1 MNDRIAQALTKIFDR
16 HRIVFWY
23 DAKQELRDDF
33 EALQLPGVEKL
44 ELINNEYGIKYRLLR
59 EQPEQKF
66 LLYRE
71 GPQPADLDNW
81 LLDVQLAHGEFR
93 TDQVAIWLSE
103 LELGLEFTDVV
114 QAHAEFFQAIKR
126 KDALKKLLKADD
138 TAGQIRLKM
147 LAVCTGSESRMDAV
161 VENLLDEL
169 TTKNTKEHE
178 KFKLIERFNL
188 DAFLWEQMKR
198 HYGYESDEPS
208 IRDFVVTL
216 FRDCY
221 FQNFAPEAEGSGEN
235 NFRDFRAFRGK
246 KLSSDALVFLKRW
259 KDSRQFEGGFETL
272 SGECAE
278 VLGIEQDLAKRDFRE
293 LIELDYFRLIDQKII
308 SDLVRAVAARTAS
321 SGDVA
326 IWVRQ
331 RRQGHWYREYRHL
344 YEAVDYAVR
353 FMQTLSEIVI
363 FEPQMNTGGHR
374 SEKDIRVNPCE
385 SLVPNS
391 LGSWVERYA
400 KSWFLLDQLYR
411 KFTYHVRMSG
421 QASLMG
427 SLTDQVEN
435 LYSNNYLLKL
445 GDRFQTFV
453 DAASK
458 WEAFPVRKQKEF
470 FEHWVRPFLRKDNK
484 VCVIISDAMRYE
496 IGDELLS
503 LIRQE
508 DRYSA
513 ELEPA
518 LSMLPSYT
526 QLGMAALLPNKAL
539 AIADNETGTVLV
551 DGQNSQGTANRIK
564 ILGQAISQ
572 RATACKAD
580 ELMAMKGDDCRAL
593 VRDHDVIYVYHNRID
608 ATGDKRES
616 EERVFE
622 AVEETL
628 QELIR
633 LIKKL
638 TGANANN
645 LLVTSDHG
653 FIYQNRAIDESD
665 FVGEEPQM
673 DTDGH
678 GLKNGNKNICVNP
691 CESVVLFKDRRF
703 ILGRNLPKH
712 PGLHKFTPEQLGLAG
727 EVEVQIPKSINRLRL
742 KGSGSRFVH
751 GGASLQEV
759 VIPVLKINKKRQS
772 DVTAVEVDILR
783 GASSVIT
790 SGQLA
795 VTLYQ
800 AGPVTDK
807 IQLRVL
813 RAGIYTE
820 AGDLISDSHD
830 LTFDLS
836 SENPRERELQ
846 VRFVLTRKADEANGQ
861 EVILRLE
868 EKHAGTSHYKEY
880 KSLRYLMRRSFTSDF
895 DF

>member
-1 MNDRIAQALTKIFDR
+1 MENRIAQALTKLFDR

-23 DAKQELRDDF
+23 DAKHELRNDF
-33 EALQLPGVEKL
+33 EALLLPGIEKL
-44 ELINNEYGIKYRLLR
+44 ELTNNEYAIKYRILR

-71 GPQPADLDNW
+71 GPQPADMDNW

-126 KDALKKLLKADD
+126 KEALKKLLKSDD

-147 LAVCTGSESRMDAV
+147 LAVCAGSEPRMDSV
-161 VENLLDEL
+161 VENLLQEL
-169 TTKNTKEHE
+169 ADGRDE
-178 KFKLIERFNL
+178 KFKLISRCSL
-188 DAFLWEQMKR
+188 DVFLWEQMTR
-198 HYGYESDEPS
+198 FYGYKSEEPG
-208 IRDFVVTL
+208 IRDFVIEL
-216 FRDCY
+216 FKSCY
-221 FQNFAPEAEGSGEN
+221 A
-235 NFRDFRAFRGK
+235 RGTDGHV
-246 KLSSDALVFLKRW
+246 KLTGDALVFLKRW

-272 SGECAE
+272 SAECAE
-278 VLGIEQDLAKRDFRE
+278 VLSIEQDLAKRDFRK

-308 SDLVRAVAARTAS
+308 SDLVRVVASRTVS
-321 SGDVA
+321 NGDVA
-326 IWVRQ
+326 LWVRQ
-331 RRQGHWYREYRHL
+331 RRQGHWYREYLHL
-344 YEAVDYAVR
+344 YEAVDYAAR
-353 FMQTLSEIVI
+353 FTHALGEAKLAM
-363 FEPQMNTGGHR
+363 
-374 SEKDIRVNPCE
+374 D
-385 SLVPNS
+385 SLADGVQ
-391 LGSWVERYA
+391 RY
-400 KSWFLLDQLYR
+400 SQFWYQLDQLYR
-411 KFTYHVRMSG
+411 KFTYNVRMSG

-427 SLTDQVEN
+427 ELTEQVEN

-453 DAASK
+453 DEASK
-458 WEAFPVRKQKEF
+458 WDASPVRKQNDF
-470 FEHWVRPFLRKDNK
+470 FEHWVLPFLRKDNK

-518 LSMLPSYT
+518 ISMLPSYT
-526 QLGMAALLPNKAL
+526 QLGMAALLPNKEL
-539 AIADNETGTVLV
+539 AFADNETGTVLV
-551 DGQNSQGTANRIK
+551 DGQSSQGTANRIK
-564 ILGQAISQ
+564 ILGLAITQ

-593 VRDHDVIYVYHNRID
+593 VRDNDVIYVYHNRID
-608 ATGDKRES
+608 AIGDKRES
-616 EERVFE
+616 AEHVFE

-628 QELIR
+628 QDLIR

-638 TGANANN
+638 TAANASN

-665 FVGEEPQM
+665 FSGVDAEGDQ
-673 DTDGH
+673 
-678 GLKNGNKNICVNP
+678 I
-691 CESVVLFKDRRF
+691 LFRDRRF
-703 ILGRNLPKH
+703 VLGKGLTDSSS
-712 PGLHKFTPEQLGLAG
+712 LHKFTPGQLGLAG

-807 IQLRVL
+807 IQPRVL

-830 LTFDLS
+830 LTFDLTS
-836 SENPRERELQ
+836 DNPRQRELQ
-846 VRFVLTRKADEANGQ
+846 VRFVLTRKSDEANGQ

>member
-1 MNDRIAQALTKIFDR
+1 MSSRIAQALTKLFER

-44 ELINNEYGIKYRLLR
+44 ELTNNEYGIKYRILR

-114 QAHAEFFQAIKR
+114 QAHAEFFRAIRR

-147 LAVCTGSESRMDAV
+147 LAVCAGSEPRLDAV
-161 VENLLDEL
+161 LENLLQELADGRDE
-169 TTKNTKEHE
+169 KI
-178 KFKLIERFNL
+178 KLIGRCSL
-188 DAFLWEQMKR
+188 DGFLWEQMTR
-198 HYGYESDEPS
+198 CYGYKSDEPS
-208 IRDFVVTL
+208 IRDFAIEL
-216 FRDCY
+216 FKSCY
-221 FQNFAPEAEGSGEN
+221 AMGADGQV
-235 NFRDFRAFRGK
+235 
-246 KLSSDALVFLKRW
+246 KLTGDALVFLKRW

-293 LIELDYFRLIDQKII
+293 LIELDYFRLIDQKVI
-308 SDLVRAVAARTAS
+308 SDLVRAVAARTVS

-344 YEAVDYAVR
+344 YEAVDYAAQFTQALDEAKLEMDSLAEGVQRYSR
-353 FMQTLSEIVI
+353 F
-363 FEPQMNTGGHR
+363 
-374 SEKDIRVNPCE
+374 
-385 SLVPNS
+385 
-391 LGSWVERYA
+391 WY
-400 KSWFLLDQLYR
+400 LLDQLYR

-453 DAASK
+453 DSASK

-470 FEHWVRPFLRKDNK
+470 FSTYVQPFLRKDNK

-526 QLGMAALLPNKAL
+526 QLGMAALLPNKTL

-551 DGQNSQGTANRIK
+551 DGQSSQGTANRIK
-564 ILGQAISQ
+564 ILGQAIRQ

-653 FIYQNRAIDESD
+653 FIYQNRPIDESD
-665 FVGEEPQM
+665 FSGVDAEGDQ
-673 DTDGH
+673 
-678 GLKNGNKNICVNP
+678 I
-691 CESVVLFKDRRF
+691 LFRDRRF
-703 ILGRNLPKH
+703 VLGKGLAEASS
-712 PGLHKFTPEQLGLAG
+712 LHKFTPEQLGLTG
-727 EVEVQIPKSINRLRL
+727 EVEMQIPKSINRLRL

-807 IQLRVL
+807 IQPRVL

-861 EVILRLE
+861 EVILRLT

>member
-1 MNDRIAQALTKIFDR
+1 MENRIAQALTKLFDR

-147 LAVCTGSESRMDAV
+147 LAVCTGSEPRMDAV
-161 VENLLDEL
+161 VENLLQELADGRDE
-169 TTKNTKEHE
+169 KI
-178 KFKLIERFNL
+178 KLIGRCSL
-188 DAFLWEQMKR
+188 DGFLWEQMTR
-198 HYGYESDEPS
+198 CYGYKSDEPG
-208 IRDFVVTL
+208 IRDFAIEL
-216 FRDCY
+216 FKSCY
-221 FQNFAPEAEGSGEN
+221 AMGTDGQV
-235 NFRDFRAFRGK
+235 
-246 KLSSDALVFLKRW
+246 KLTGDAMVFLKRW

-344 YEAVDYAVR
+344 YEAVDYAAQFTHALGEAKLEMDSLAEGVQRYSR
-353 FMQTLSEIVI
+353 F
-363 FEPQMNTGGHR
+363 
-374 SEKDIRVNPCE
+374 
-385 SLVPNS
+385 
-391 LGSWVERYA
+391 WY
-400 KSWFLLDQLYR
+400 LLDQLYR

-427 SLTDQVEN
+427 SLTDQIEN

-526 QLGMAALLPNKAL
+526 QLGMAALLPNKEL

-551 DGQNSQGTANRIK
+551 DGQSSQGTANRIK
-564 ILGQAISQ
+564 ILGQAIRQ

-665 FVGEEPQM
+665 FSGVDAEGEQ
-673 DTDGH
+673 
-678 GLKNGNKNICVNP
+678 I
-691 CESVVLFKDRRF
+691 LFRDRRF
-703 ILGRNLPKH
+703 VLGKGLAEASS
-712 PGLHKFTPEQLGLAG
+712 LHKF
-727 EVEVQIPKSINRLRL
+727 INRLRL

-795 VTLYQ
+795 VTMYQ

-807 IQLRVL
+807 IQPRVL

-836 SENPRERELQ
+836 SDNPRERELQ

>member
-1 MNDRIAQALTKIFDR
+1 MNDRIAQALTKLFDR

-33 EALQLPGVEKL
+33 EALQLHGVEKL
-44 ELINNEYGIKYRLLR
+44 ELINNEYGIKYKLLR

-114 QAHAEFFQAIKR
+114 QAHAEFFQAVKR

-147 LAVCTGSESRMDAV
+147 LAVCTGSELRMDAV
-161 VENLLDEL
+161 VENLLQELADGRDE
-169 TTKNTKEHE
+169 KI
-178 KFKLIERFNL
+178 KLIGRCSL
-188 DAFLWEQMKR
+188 DGFLWEQMTR
-198 HYGYESDEPS
+198 CYGYKSDEPG
-208 IRDFVVTL
+208 IRDFAIEL
-216 FRDCY
+216 FKSCY
-221 FQNFAPEAEGSGEN
+221 AMGTDGQV
-235 NFRDFRAFRGK
+235 
-246 KLSSDALVFLKRW
+246 KLTGDAMVFLKRW

-308 SDLVRAVAARTAS
+308 SDLVRAVASRTAS

-344 YEAVDYAVR
+344 YEAVDYAAQ
-353 FMQTLSEIVI
+353 FTHALGEAKLS
-363 FEPQMNTGGHR
+363 M
-374 SEKDIRVNPCE
+374 D
-385 SLVPNS
+385 SLAEGVQ
-391 LGSWVERYA
+391 RY
-400 KSWFLLDQLYR
+400 SRIWYQLDQLYR

-551 DGQNSQGTANRIK
+551 DGQSSQGTANRIK

-638 TGANANN
+638 NNANLYN
-645 LLVTSDHG
+645 FLVTSDHG
-653 FIYQNRAIDESD
+653 FIYQNRAIEESD
-665 FVGEEPQM
+665 FSGVDAEGDQ
-673 DTDGH
+673 
-678 GLKNGNKNICVNP
+678 I
-691 CESVVLFKDRRF
+691 LFRDRRF
-703 ILGRNLPKH
+703 VLGKGLAEASS
-712 PGLHKFTPEQLGLAG
+712 LHKFTPEQLGLAG

-795 VTLYQ
+795 VTMYQ

-807 IQLRVL
+807 IQSRVL

-836 SENPRERELQ
+836 SDNPRERELQ

>member
-1 MNDRIAQALTKIFDR
+1 MENRIAQALTKLFDR

-23 DAKQELRDDF
+23 DAKQELRNAF
-33 EALQLPGVEKL
+33 EALQLSGVEKL
-44 ELINNEYGIKYRLLR
+44 ELRNNEFGIKYRVLR
-59 EQPEQKF
+59 EQPEQKY
-66 LLYRE
+66 LLYHE

-81 LLDVQLAHGEFR
+81 LLDIQLSHCEFR
-93 TDQVAIWLSE
+93 TDQVSIWLSE
-103 LELGLEFTDVV
+103 LELGLEFMDAV
-114 QAHAEFFQAIKR
+114 QAHAEFFQATKR
-126 KDALKKLLKADD
+126 REALKKLLRADD
-138 TAGQIRLKM
+138 TTGQIRLKM
-147 LAVCTGSESRMDAV
+147 LSVCAGSEPRMDAV
-161 VENLLDEL
+161 AENLLQELADGRDE
-169 TTKNTKEHE
+169 KS
-178 KFKLIERFNL
+178 KLVSRCGL
-188 DAFLWEQMKR
+188 DGFLWEQLTR
-198 HYGYESDEPS
+198 CYGYKSDEPG
-208 IRDFVVTL
+208 IRDFAIEL
-216 FRDCY
+216 FKSCY
-221 FQNFAPEAEGSGEN
+221 AMGTDGQV
-235 NFRDFRAFRGK
+235 
-246 KLSSDALVFLKRW
+246 KLTGDALVFLKRW
-259 KDSRQFEGGFETL
+259 KDSRQFEDGFETL

-278 VLGIEQDLAKRDFRE
+278 VLGIEHDLAKRDFRE

-308 SDLVRAVAARTAS
+308 SDLVRAVAARTVS
-321 SGDVA
+321 SSDVA
-326 IWVRQ
+326 MWVRQ
-331 RRQGHWYREYRHL
+331 RRQGHWYQEYSHI
-344 YEAVDYAVR
+344 YEAVDYAAQ
-353 FMQTLSEIVI
+353 FIYALGETKLDM
-363 FEPQMNTGGHR
+363 
-374 SEKDIRVNPCE
+374 D
-385 SLVPNS
+385 SLAEGVQ
-391 LGSWVERYA
+391 RY
-400 KSWFLLDQLYR
+400 SHFWYLLDQLYR

-421 QASLMG
+421 QASLTG
-427 SLTDQVEN
+427 PLTEQIEN

-445 GDRFQTFV
+445 GDRFQTFL
-453 DAASK
+453 DEASK
-458 WEAFPVRKQKEF
+458 WEASPVRKQKEF
-470 FEHWVRPFLRKDNK
+470 FEHWVHPFLSKDNK

-496 IGDELLS
+496 IGDDLLS

-526 QLGMAALLPNKAL
+526 QLGMAALLPNKEL
-539 AIADNETGTVLV
+539 MIADSDTGIVFV
-551 DGQNSQGTANRIK
+551 DGQSSQGTANRIK
-564 ILGQAISQ
+564 ILGQALGK

-665 FVGEEPQM
+665 FSGVEVEGEQ
-673 DTDGH
+673 
-678 GLKNGNKNICVNP
+678 I
-691 CESVVLFKDRRF
+691 LFRDRRF
-703 ILGRNLPKH
+703 VLGKGLVKASS
-712 PGLHKFTPEQLGLAG
+712 LHKFTPEQLDLAG

-742 KGSGSRFVH
+742 KGAGSRFVH

-772 DVTAVEVDILR
+772 DVTTVEVDILR

-795 VTLYQ
+795 VTMYQ

-807 IQLRVL
+807 IQPRVL

-830 LTFDLS
+830 LTFDLGS
-836 SENPRERELQ
+836 DNPRERERQ